1 LIGAWL
7 TLSEVEISVA
17 TAERVT
23 VTKDALSV
31 DLSDGRTIVA
41 PLEWF
46 PRLLYAS
53 PQERANF
60 RLIRKGRG
68 IHWPKLDEDIS
79 VEALLAGRRS
89 GESQTSL
96 KRWLEAR
103 ATRPFRRSSRFG
115 DNDEPEKAIAHSVT
129 EAD

>member
-1 LIGAWL
+1 MTI
-7 TLSEVEISVA
+7 SEVEISVA

-60 RLIRKGRG
+60 RLISKGHG

-79 VEALLAGRRS
+79 VESLLAGRRS

-96 KRWLEAR
+96 KKWLEAR
-103 ATRPFRRSSRFG
+103 ATRAARRSSRFG
-115 DNDEPEKAIAHSVT
+115 DTDEPKRGRKHRA
-129 EAD
+129 

>member
-1 LIGAWL
+1 MTI
-7 TLSEVEISVA
+7 SEVELSVA

-23 VTKDALSV
+23 ITKDVLSV
-31 DLSDGRTIVA
+31 ELSDGRTIVA

-60 RLIRKGRG
+60 RLVGKGRG

-79 VEALLAGRRS
+79 VEGLLAGRRS

-96 KRWLEAR
+96 KKWLEAR
-103 ATRPFRRSSRFG
+103 ATRPFRHSRRFG
-115 DNDEPEKAIAHSVT
+115 DNDEPERRRKH
-129 EAD
+129 

>member
-1 LIGAWL
+1 MTI
-7 TLSEVEISVA
+7 SEVEISVA
-17 TAERVT
+17 IAERVK
-23 VTKDALSV
+23 VTKDAVSV

-60 RLIRKGRG
+60 RLIGKGRG
-68 IHWPKLDEDIS
+68 IHWPKLDEDIG
-79 VEALLAGRRS
+79 VEGLLAGRRS

-96 KRWLEAR
+96 KKWLAAR

-115 DNDEPEKAIAHSVT
+115 DNDEPERGRKHRA
-129 EAD
+129 